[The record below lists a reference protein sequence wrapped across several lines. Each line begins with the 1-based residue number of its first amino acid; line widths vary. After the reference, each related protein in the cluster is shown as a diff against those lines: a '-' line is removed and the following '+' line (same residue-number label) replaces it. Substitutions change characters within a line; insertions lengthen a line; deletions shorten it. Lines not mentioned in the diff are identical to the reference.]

1 MKVSVVTVC
10 FRAEATIA
18 EAAASVLDQAAA
30 LEKSG
35 HSLEY
40 IIVDGASDD
49 GTLDA
54 LSPYKTKIA
63 RLISEQDKGLYYA
76 MNKGLAAATG
86 ELIAFLNA
94 DDRYADNRVLA
105 DVVSTFHKTSADGTN
120 ADGVYADL
128 DMVDGE
134 TGQRTVR
141 KWTSGPYRKGDF
153 RKGWMAPH
161 PTLVMRTKAMREAG
175 GFNTALRSAA
185 DYEFMLRCIHFG
197 ERTLGYLPR
206 TTVKMR
212 AGGASNASLGNR
224 LRANAED
231 AKAWR
236 LNGARPP
243 WHLRLSKPLRKLK
256 QFFRN

>member
-134 TGQRTVR
+134 TGQRL
-141 KWTSGPYRKGDF
+141 S
-153 RKGWMAPH
+153 
-161 PTLVMRTKAMREAG
+161 L
-175 GFNTALRSAA
+175 
-185 DYEFMLRCIHFG
+185 IHI
-197 ERTLGYLPR
+197 
-206 TTVKMR
+206 
-212 AGGASNASLGNR
+212 
-224 LRANAED
+224 
-231 AKAWR
+231 
-236 LNGARPP
+236 
-243 WHLRLSKPLRKLK
+243 
-256 QFFRN
+256 